1 MDDEIELKVVEMSS
15 MLHPAQAY
23 ALLLQEK
30 NGKLKLPIIIG
41 ALEAQSIK
49 LAMMNLE
56 IPRPLTHDLII
67 TLLQKLNVQLEKVL
81 IYKVKDGVFY
91 SYLSF
96 YQEGKVFQLD
106 SRTSDAIALALRL
119 KVPIYTYRSI
129 LENDSITEDENGKVS
144 VNINTI
150 DMASLKKALKKAISA
165 ENYELA
171 STLRDEIKRRE
182 EESSQ
187 NE

>member
-1 MDDEIELKVVEMSS
+1 MEEEIELKVVDMSS

-30 NGKLKLPIIIG
+30 NGLLKLPIIIG

-49 LAMMNLE
+49 LAMMNVD
-56 IPRPLTHDLII
+56 IPRPLTHDLMIS
-67 TLLQKLNVQLEKVL
+67 LFQKLNVQMEKVL
-81 IYKVKDGVFY
+81 IYKVKEGVFY
-91 SYLSF
+91 SYIYF
-96 YQEGKVFQLD
+96 YQDGNVFKLD

-129 LENDSITEDENGKVS
+129 LENDSISEDDNGKLT

-150 DMASLKKALKKAISA
+150 DLPALKKALKKAIET

-171 STLRDEIKRRE
+171 ATLRDEIKRRE
-182 EESSQ
+182 ESPTKE
-187 NE
+187 

>member
-1 MDDEIELKVVEMSS
+1 MDDEIELKVVDMSS

-81 IYKVKDGVFY
+81 IYKVKDGVFFN
-91 SYLSF
+91 LTHGHLMPLHWHF
-96 YQEGKVFQLD
+96 D
-106 SRTSDAIALALRL
+106 
-119 KVPIYTYRSI
+119 
-129 LENDSITEDENGKVS
+129 
-144 VNINTI
+144 
-150 DMASLKKALKKAISA
+150 
-165 ENYELA
+165 
-171 STLRDEIKRRE
+171 
-182 EESSQ
+182 
-187 NE
+187 

>member
-1 MDDEIELKVVEMSS
+1 MDEEIELKVVDMSS

-30 NGKLKLPIIIG
+30 NGQLKLPIIVG

-56 IPRPLTHDLII
+56 IPRPLTHDLMI
-67 TLLQKLNVQLEKVL
+67 TLLQQLNVQLEKVL
-81 IYKVKDGVFY
+81 IYKVKEGVFY

-96 YQEGKVFQLD
+96 YQNGNAFQLD

-129 LENDSITEDENGKVS
+129 LENDSISEDENGKLS
-144 VNINTI
+144 ININTVDI
-150 DMASLKKALKKAISA
+150 SSLKKALKKAIET

-182 EESSQ
+182 ESSK

>member
-1 MDDEIELKVVEMSS
+1 MEEEIELKVVDMSS

-30 NGKLKLPIIIG
+30 NGLLKLPIIIG

-49 LAMMNLE
+49 LAMMNVD
-56 IPRPLTHDLII
+56 IPRPLTHDLMIS
-67 TLLQKLNVQLEKVL
+67 LFQKLNVQMEKVL
-81 IYKVKDGVFY
+81 IYKVKEGVFY
-91 SYLSF
+91 SYIYF
-96 YQEGKVFQLD
+96 YQDGNVFKLD

-129 LENDSITEDENGKVS
+129 LENDSISEDDNGKLTV
-144 VNINTI
+144 
-150 DMASLKKALKKAISA
+150 
-165 ENYELA
+165 NYELA

-182 EESSQ
+182 ESPTKE
-187 NE
+187 

>member
-1 MDDEIELKVVEMSS
+1 MEEEIELKVVDMSS

-30 NGKLKLPIIIG
+30 NGLLKLPIIIG

-49 LAMMNLE
+49 LAMMNVD
-56 IPRPLTHDLII
+56 IPRPLTHDLMIS
-67 TLLQKLNVQLEKVL
+67 LFQKLNVQMEKVL
-81 IYKVKDGVFY
+81 IYKVKEGVFY
-91 SYLSF
+91 SYIYF
-96 YQEGKVFQLD
+96 YQDGNVFKLD

-129 LENDSITEDENGKVS
+129 LENDSISEDDNGKLT

-150 DMASLKKALKKAISA
+150 ALPALKKALKKAIET

-182 EESSQ
+182 ESPTKE
-187 NE
+187 

>member
-1 MDDEIELKVVEMSS
+1 MEEEIELKVVDMSS

-30 NGKLKLPIIIG
+30 NGLLKLPIIIG

-49 LAMMNLE
+49 LAMMNVD
-56 IPRPLTHDLII
+56 IPRPLTHDLMIS
-67 TLLQKLNVQLEKVL
+67 LFQKLNVQMEKVL
-81 IYKVKDGVFY
+81 IYKVKEGVFY
-91 SYLSF
+91 SYIYF
-96 YQEGKVFQLD
+96 YQDGNVFKLD

-119 KVPIYTYRSI
+119 NVPIYTYRSI
-129 LENDSITEDENGKVS
+129 LENDSISEDDNGKLT

-150 DMASLKKALKKAISA
+150 DLPALKKALKKAIET

-182 EESSQ
+182 ESPTKE
-187 NE
+187 